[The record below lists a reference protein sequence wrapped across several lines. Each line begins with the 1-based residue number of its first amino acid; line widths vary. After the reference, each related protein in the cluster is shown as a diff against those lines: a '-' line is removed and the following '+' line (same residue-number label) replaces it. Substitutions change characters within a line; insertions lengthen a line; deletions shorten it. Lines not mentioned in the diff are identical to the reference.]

1 MASSFAAAFNQALR
15 KAQDKIAGVREKR
28 VRKKPKMPTW
38 QESRERFERNK
49 ERIAQREK
57 QIGPE
62 EINREAANEPDLA
75 QYRRERAG
83 TSRELVRQAEFDIAV
98 DNDPAFMAWVN
109 RVGAQMGAVVR
120 QGQEIT
126 QARLNYLIDLF
137 GVEDAYE
144 LYQFVTE
151 FSDFGYKEFQA
162 AYDLDGK
169 NAKEKTD
176 GAYHITRV
184 VSMHMAQVE
193 LFKNFPIYE
202 QYRAA

>member
-1 MASSFAAAFNQALR
+1 MASSFAAAFNKALR
-15 KAQDKIAGVREKR
+15 QAQNKIEGVREKR

-38 QESRERFERNK
+38 QESRERFEREK

-57 QIGPE
+57 DFGVKQIK
-62 EINREAANEPDLA
+62 RDLPDTDE
-75 QYRRERAG
+75 YRRKRAG
-83 TSRELVRQAEFDIAV
+83 NSRELVRQAEFDIAV

-109 RVGAQMGAVVR
+109 RVGAQMGATVG
-120 QGQEIT
+120 QGQQIT
-126 QARLNYLIDLF
+126 QARLDYLINLF
-137 GVEDAYE
+137 GMEDAFE

-162 AYDLDGK
+162 AYELDGK

-176 GAYHITRV
+176 SAYHITRA

-193 LFKNFPIYE
+193 LFKNYPIYE
-202 QYRAA
+202 QYKAA

>member
-1 MASSFAAAFNQALR
+1 MASSFAAAFNKALR
-15 KAQDKIAGVREKR
+15 QAQNKIEGIKEKR

-38 QESRERFERNK
+38 QESRERFEREK

-57 QIGPE
+57 DFGVKQIK
-62 EINREAANEPDLA
+62 RDLPDTDE
-75 QYRRERAG
+75 YRRKRAG
-83 TSRELVRQAEFDIAV
+83 NSRELVRQAEFDIAV

-109 RVGAQMGAVVR
+109 RVGAQMGATVG
-120 QGQEIT
+120 QGQQIT
-126 QARLNYLIDLF
+126 QARLDYLINLF
-137 GVEDAYE
+137 GMEDAFE

-162 AYDLDGK
+162 AYELDGK

-176 GAYHITRV
+176 SAYHITRA

-193 LFKNFPIYE
+193 LFKNYPIYE
-202 QYRAA
+202 QYKAA